1 MTSQRF
7 PKQATLRRLT
17 LVLCRYT
24 ANVRP
29 LEDLVTPFLSC
40 NAAATRLSALTHL
53 QLGDEE
59 YDEQESSLMTCGAE
73 VFSQVAEACPALRWL
88 DLHLVSL
95 HPSVMACLTPLL
107 LRLGSLRELRLS
119 TWATSDVVASPATV
133 ATAAAELERAAQSSK
148 SDLRRLFFD
157 NYPPNTASSDG
168 GIPLL
173 MEVQRGVLRM
183 LLPALAQLPR
193 LDQLVLLDHGDVA
206 EHHKALDG
214 GILGLTEHLSRLQ
227 HLTSLSW
234 TCDGSAGGIA
244 LRAAPSLGPQATIRA
259 IYCLGHLAALD
270 LRSYSIRD
278 DGCIRLLAE
287 MPSLRTVAFWA
298 LRPSEKMVCCRCAW
312 ERLSLGEASL
322 QDLARLPL
330 SGVRRLDIGG
340 PLICRLGPGSSSG
353 AIFASA
359 VELGAAAELLAR
371 NSPPGKSLE
380 LALSWDRR
388 VSLTLAQAKAI
399 FSALAPLRWLARG
412 ISLEHFGLDD
422 HSLRE
427 LAEMLPALQRLRL
440 DYVVLSGGP
449 EAWATL
455 CSTFPSL
462 SDLRVQNSPFKTQKE
477 ASEAMFANFIE
488 ASGRDPVQQSGA
500 SRQKVLVQV
509 DHTVEHDEGD
519 STAGCG
525 QGADRTEEVA
535 ERQTITAMDYD
546 DHSGGLISTA
556 MCGPWPREYYTDEG
570 RCKIAL
576 SLITDERDEY

>member
-1 MTSQRF
+1 
-7 PKQATLRRLT
+7 
-17 LVLCRYT
+17 
-24 ANVRP
+24 
-29 LEDLVTPFLSC
+29 
-40 NAAATRLSALTHL
+40 
-53 QLGDEE
+53 
-59 YDEQESSLMTCGAE
+59 MTCGPE
-73 VFSQVAEACPALRWL
+73 VFSRVVEACPALRWF
-88 DLHLVSL
+88 DLHLVRL
-95 HPSVMACLTPLL
+95 HPGVVACLTPLL

-119 TWATSDVVASPATV
+119 TWATNDVADFPATV
-133 ATAAAELERAAQSSK
+133 ATAAAELEHAAESSK
-148 SDLRRLFFD
+148 SDLRSLFVD
-157 NYPPNTASSDG
+157 NYAPHATAFSDG
-168 GIPLL
+168 EFPLIS
-173 MEVQRGVLRM
+173 EERGVLQM

-193 LDQLVLLDHGDVA
+193 LEQLVLLDHGDIA
-206 EHHKALDG
+206 DHHNALDG
-214 GILGLTEHLSRLQ
+214 GIPGLTEHLSRLQ

-234 TCDGSAGGIA
+234 TCDGPAGA
-244 LRAAPSLGPQATIRA
+244 APRVAPSLVPQAAIRA
-259 IYCLGHLAALD
+259 ISCLGQLAALD

-278 DGCIRLLAE
+278 DRCIRLLAE
-287 MPSLRTVAFWA
+287 MPSLRVIDVWA
-298 LRPSEKMVCCRCAW
+298 LRPAEKMVCCRCGW
-312 ERLSLGEASL
+312 ERLSLVEASL

-427 LAEMLPALQRLRL
+427 LAETLPALQRLRL